1 MKVEGPLE
9 NERPLLRYQNH
20 TKIVGNVLAPPR
32 VSTRSECSDAS
43 TVAIWTCPP
52 DLSRISAAASDHL
65 GSNWLHAFYQ
75 GYSNT
80 QVESDSLILENMV
93 HESRSLQVESW
104 IATIHV
110 VIGRRDFGIVIAF
123 LKFELVKDNESLL
136 SVNNAN
142 ARFSRCF
149 SLNCSVK
156 GIVLSEPPIS
166 SLRNFSGFRTPFW
179 LFVGFA
185 RNLKNNLAAY
195 VITRWRTPSL
205 WRVNLVDRQYWVLRL
220 YLWAF
225 QV

>member
-1 MKVEGPLE
+1 MDGHYCVIKIIPRQSETFQLHQEFLQGQNVRMHQQSPFELVPQIFLVF
-9 NERPLLRYQNH
+9 LLQ
-20 TKIVGNVLAPPR
+20 PP
-32 VSTRSECSDAS
+32 T
-43 TVAIWTCPP
+43 I
-52 DLSRISAAASDHL
+52 
-65 GSNWLHAFYQ
+65 
-75 GYSNT
+75 
-80 QVESDSLILENMV
+80 QVPIDYKPFIRDIQTLNSSHLENMV

-166 SLRNFSGFRTPFW
+166 SLRNFSGFRTPF
-179 LFVGFA
+179 
-185 RNLKNNLAAY
+185 
-195 VITRWRTPSL
+195 
-205 WRVNLVDRQYWVLRL
+205 
-220 YLWAF
+220 
-225 QV
+225 